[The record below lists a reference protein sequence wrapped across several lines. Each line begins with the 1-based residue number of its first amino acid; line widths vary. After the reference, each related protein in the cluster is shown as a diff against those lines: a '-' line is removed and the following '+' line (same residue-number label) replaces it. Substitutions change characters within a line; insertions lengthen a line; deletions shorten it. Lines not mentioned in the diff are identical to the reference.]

1 MNMSTAREPAAVD
14 IRDFFSLLWR
24 RRWRIAAIVAAV
36 VAAAVA
42 FSLVQTPVYVS
53 KASVLIEAPP
63 QTGGIQAGPNMA
75 TEKLVASSYEVADR
89 MVRSLKLRE
98 RPRDLLRNLSVDVPV
113 ETEILDFSYAA
124 PSPETAKQ
132 RAQAF
137 AEAYLAFR
145 KEKLSEETRAA
156 RTSTLSQISGLNREL
171 EKLQER
177 LDGPDGSVSR
187 AERNRLQ
194 SQATFIGSKIL
205 SLQTRLNELDSQEN
219 ASPGQIVEPAAL
231 PSRPSSPNYPLN
243 AMLGVVVGLMLAVG
257 VVVARE
263 FLGDRIQG
271 TRDLESQVGAPV
283 LGTIPAVRTRGPVT
297 ERLVTKQRPN
307 SLAAEAF
314 RQLRAN
320 FVIAAGSS
328 GAKTILV
335 TSAGEQ
341 EGKTFATANLG
352 VVLAKAGGNVILLS
366 GDLRRPELERLFGF
380 PPPAGLAAFLTESVE
395 SPAEP
400 SAAQMWS
407 IQANLMLVSLGTAPD
422 NSAELVGS
430 SNMAAFIKHL
440 RDSADFVLIDAA
452 PLLAV
457 ADAATMAPACD
468 AVLIVA
474 DANSA
479 ARKSVM
485 EARQQ
490 LERMHAPVL
499 GAVLVNA
506 PVNGLRPYRR
516 H

>member
-1 MNMSTAREPAAVD
+1 MNMSAAGEPAALDV
-14 IRDFFSLLWR
+14 RDFFSLLWR
-24 RRWRIAAIVAAV
+24 RRWMIAAVVAAV

-42 FSLVQTPVYVS
+42 FSLLKTPVYIS
-53 KASVLIEAPP
+53 KASVLVEAPP
-63 QTGGIQAGPNMA
+63 GTGGIQTGPNMA

-89 MVRSLKLRE
+89 MARRLKLRE
-98 RPRDLLRNLSVDVPV
+98 GPRDLLGNLSVDVPV
-113 ETEILDFSYAA
+113 ETEVLDFTYAA
-124 PSPETAKQ
+124 PSPETARE

-137 AEAYLAFR
+137 AEAYLAFHR
-145 KEKLSEETRAA
+145 QKLSQETSAA
-156 RTSTLSQISGLNREL
+156 RTSALSQISGLNREL
-171 EKLQER
+171 QKIQQR
-177 LDGPDGSVSR
+177 LDGADGSVSP

-194 SQATFIGSKIL
+194 SQATFIGSQML
-205 SLQTRLNELDSQEN
+205 SLQTRLNELDSRDS

-231 PSRPSSPNYPLN
+231 PNRPSSPNYPLN

-271 TRDLESQVGAPV
+271 KRDLESQVGAPV
-283 LGTIPAVRTRGPVT
+283 LGAIPTVRTRGPIT
-297 ERLVTKQRPN
+297 ERLVTKNRPN

-328 GAKTILV
+328 DAKTILV

-341 EGKTFATANLG
+341 EGKTFAAANLG
-352 VVLAKAGGNVILLS
+352 VMLAKAGMNVVLLS
-366 GDLRRPELERLFGF
+366 ADLRRPELERLFGF
-380 PPPAGLAAFLTESVE
+380 SPPAELAGFLREGVEPPP
-395 SPAEP
+395 EP
-400 SAAQMWS
+400 EASWMWS
-407 IQANLMLVSLGTAPD
+407 IQFNLMLMSLGTASD
-422 NSAELVGS
+422 NSAELLGS
-430 SNMAAFIKHL
+430 STMAAFIKKL

-479 ARKSVM
+479 ARKSMM

-490 LERMHAPVL
+490 LERIHAPVV